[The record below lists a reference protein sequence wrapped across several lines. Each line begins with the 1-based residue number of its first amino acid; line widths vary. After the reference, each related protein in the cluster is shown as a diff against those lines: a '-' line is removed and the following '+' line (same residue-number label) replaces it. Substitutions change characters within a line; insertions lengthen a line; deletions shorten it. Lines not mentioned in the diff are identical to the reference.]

1 MGTPGMQG
9 DVSAE
14 TSAAGK
20 SGLLQLL
27 RTDRQCAQALT
38 RRGKYRIAEG
48 GGNQWHRGFADAAG
62 RLVAVHEMH
71 VEFGQFVVAQQP
83 IIIEVGL
90 LHSAAYDSH
99 VAPQGGGETED
110 DAAVDLRFDDAWI
123 DHLTAVDDTNDFM
136 HLELAA
142 DDGNLRHLRHVSRIT
157 LHQRHA
163 LIAARGRLAPAG
175 PFGSELQHSL
185 LARLLG

>member
-99 VAPQGGGETED
+99 VAPQGGGETD
-110 DAAVDLRFDDAWI
+110 NPASARCLDRGPGAPCPRRPVRQRVAA
-123 DHLTAVDDTNDFM
+123 
-136 HLELAA
+136 LAFGA
-142 DDGNLRHLRHVSRIT
+142 ASWLGAACENRKGSS
-157 LHQRHA
+157 QRQPQV
-163 LIAARGRLAPAG
+163 RP
-175 PFGSELQHSL
+175 
-185 LARLLG
+185 